1 MMKTGEILEGL
12 RRLRVLVVGDIC
24 LDRWCRY
31 DPAEALESAE
41 TGIPRVA
48 VTQVEVTPGAGG
60 TIANNLA
67 ALGVGQ
73 VTVVGVV
80 GRDGFGWELKE
91 ALVARG
97 IDGSRLVEA
106 AGVQTFTYT
115 KVINGKTGEEDRP
128 RLDFIVNRPMTVA
141 VEQAVIGQ
149 LGGEWDAVIV
159 SDQAET
165 GAGGVVTAAVRG
177 AIQGKLVWVDSR
189 ARAELFRGVILKPN
203 EREAEEAC
211 LRAFGEVDF
220 GRLRALTESPL
231 LVVTHGGRGAR
242 LYTAAG
248 DTWVATRP
256 VEKPVDI
263 CGAGDSFTAGAVCAL
278 AVTGDMRRAAEFGNQ
293 VAAITIM
300 KKGTGTASPEELLR
314 DAYDRD

>member
-1 MMKTGEILEGL
+1 MKTAEILEKL
-12 RRLRVLVVGDIC
+12 RALRVLVVGDIC
-24 LDRWCRY
+24 LDRWCTY
-31 DPAEALESAE
+31 DPAEALPSAE

-48 VTQVEVTPGAGG
+48 VTSVEVTPGAGG

-73 VTVVGVV
+73 ITVVGVV
-80 GRDGFGWELKE
+80 GRDGFGWELRE
-91 ALVARG
+91 ALAARG

-115 KVINGKTGEEDRP
+115 KVINGETGEEDRP
-128 RLDFIVNRPMTVA
+128 RLDFIVNRPLA
-141 VEQAVIGQ
+141 ADVEQALIAQ

-165 GAGGVVTAAVRG
+165 NAGGVVTPAVRA

-189 ARAELFRGVILKPN
+189 ARAEHFRGVILKPN

-220 GRLRALTESPL
+220 ARLRELTAAPL
-231 LVVTHGGRGAR
+231 LLVTHGGRGAR
-242 LYTAAG
+242 LFTAAG

-278 AVTGDMRRAAEFGNQ
+278 AVTGDMVRAAEFGNQ

-314 DAYDRD
+314 DAHDRD

>member
-1 MMKTGEILEGL
+1 MMKTGEILERL

-91 ALVARG
+91 ALAARG

-141 VEQAVIGQ
+141 VEQAVMGQ

-165 GAGGVVTAAVRG
+165 GAGGVVTAAVRR

-248 DTWVATRP
+248 EMWVATRP
-256 VEKPVDI
+256 VERPVDI

-278 AVTGDMRRAAEFGNQ
+278 AVTGDTRRAAEFGNQ

>member
-1 MMKTGEILEGL
+1 MTTAEILEKL
-12 RRLRVLVVGDIC
+12 RSLKVLVVGDIC
-24 LDRWCRY
+24 LDRWCHY
-31 DPAEALESAE
+31 DPAEALPSAE

-48 VTQVEVTPGAGG
+48 VTRVEVTPGAGG

-73 VTVVGVV
+73 VSVVGVV
-80 GRDGFGWELKE
+80 GRDGFGWELRE
-91 ALVARG
+91 ALAARG

-106 AGVQTFTYT
+106 PGVQTFTYT
-115 KVINGKTGEEDRP
+115 KVINGETGEEDRP
-128 RLDFIVNRPMTVA
+128 RLDFIVNRPLSAA
-141 VEQAVIGQ
+141 VEEAVIGQ
-149 LGGEWDAVIV
+149 LGGEWDVVIV

-165 GAGGVVTAAVRG
+165 GAGGVVTPAVRA

-189 ARAELFRGVILKPN
+189 ARGEHFRGVILKPN

-211 LRAFGEVDF
+211 LRAFGVVDF
-220 GRLRALTESPL
+220 ARLREWTAAPV

-242 LYTAAG
+242 LYTEAG

-278 AVTGDMRRAAEFGNQ
+278 AVSGDMVRAAEFGNQ

>member
-1 MMKTGEILEGL
+1 MKTAEILEKL
-12 RRLRVLVVGDIC
+12 RALRVLVVGDIC
-24 LDRWCRY
+24 LDRWCTY
-31 DPAEALESAE
+31 DPAEALPSAE

-48 VTQVEVTPGAGG
+48 VTSVEVTPGAGG

-73 VTVVGVV
+73 ITVVGVV
-80 GRDGFGWELKE
+80 GRDGFGWELRE
-91 ALVARG
+91 ALAARG

-106 AGVQTFTYT
+106 PGVQTFTYT
-115 KVINGKTGEEDRP
+115 KVINGETGEEDRP
-128 RLDFIVNRPMTVA
+128 RLDFIVNRPLA
-141 VEQAVIGQ
+141 ADVEQALIAQ

-165 GAGGVVTAAVRG
+165 NAGGVVTPAVRA

-189 ARAELFRGVILKPN
+189 ARAEHFRGVILKPN

-211 LRAFGEVDF
+211 LRAFGKVDF
-220 GRLRALTESPL
+220 ARLRELTEAPL
-231 LVVTHGGRGAR
+231 LLVTHGGRGAR
-242 LYTAAG
+242 LFTAEG
-248 DTWVATRP
+248 DTWVATRA

-278 AVTGDMRRAAEFGNQ
+278 AVTGDRVRAAEFGNQ

-314 DAYDRD
+314 DAHDRD

>member
-1 MMKTGEILEGL
+1 MKTGEILEKL
-12 RRLRVLVVGDIC
+12 RALRVLVVGDIC
-24 LDRWCRY
+24 LDRWCTY
-31 DPAEALESAE
+31 DPAEALPSAE

-48 VTQVEVTPGAGG
+48 VTSVEVTPGAGG

-73 VTVVGVV
+73 ITVVGVV
-80 GRDGFGWELKE
+80 GRDGFGWELRE
-91 ALVARG
+91 ALAARG

-106 AGVQTFTYT
+106 PGVQTFTYT
-115 KVINGKTGEEDRP
+115 KVINGETGEEDQP
-128 RLDFIVNRPMTVA
+128 RLDFIVNRPLA
-141 VEQAVIGQ
+141 ADVEKALIAQ

-165 GAGGVVTAAVRG
+165 NAGGVVTPAVR
-177 AIQGKLVWVDSR
+177 AALQGKLVWVDSR
-189 ARAELFRGVILKPN
+189 ARAEHFRSVILKPN

-220 GRLRALTESPL
+220 ARLRELTAAPL
-231 LVVTHGGRGAR
+231 LLVTHGGRGAR
-242 LYTAAG
+242 LFTAAG

-278 AVTGDMRRAAEFGNQ
+278 AVTGDIVRAAEFGNQ

-314 DAYDRD
+314 DAHDRD

>member
-1 MMKTGEILEGL
+1 MKTREILEKL
-12 RRLRVLVVGDIC
+12 RGLRVLVVGDIC
-24 LDRWCRY
+24 LDRWCTY
-31 DPAEALESAE
+31 DPAEALPSAE

-48 VTQVEVTPGAGG
+48 VTRVEVTPGAGG

-73 VTVVGVV
+73 ITVVGVV
-80 GRDGFGWELKE
+80 GRDGFGWELRE
-91 ALVARG
+91 ALAARG

-106 AGVQTFTYT
+106 PGVQTFTYT
-115 KVINGKTGEEDRP
+115 KVLNGETGEEDQP
-128 RLDFIVNRPMTVA
+128 RLDFIVNRPMVA
-141 VEQAVIGQ
+141 DVEQAVIAQ
-149 LGGEWDAVIV
+149 LGGAWDAVIV

-165 GAGGVVTAAVRG
+165 DAGGVVTPAVRAAV
-177 AIQGKLVWVDSR
+177 QGKLVWVDSR
-189 ARAELFRGVILKPN
+189 ARTEHFRDVILKPN

-220 GRLRALTESPL
+220 ARLRALTEAPL
-231 LVVTHGGRGAR
+231 LLVTHGGRGAR
-242 LYTAAG
+242 LFTAEG
-248 DTWVATRP
+248 DIWVATRP

-278 AVTGDMRRAAEFGNQ
+278 AVTGDIVRAAEFGNQ

-300 KKGTGTASPEELLR
+300 KRGTGTASPEELLR
-314 DAYDRD
+314 DAHDRD

>member
-1 MMKTGEILEGL
+1 MTTAEILEKL
-12 RRLRVLVVGDIC
+12 RSLKVLVVGDIC
-24 LDRWCRY
+24 LDRWCHY
-31 DPAEALESAE
+31 DPAEALPSAE

-48 VTQVEVTPGAGG
+48 VTRVEVTPGAGG

-73 VTVVGVV
+73 VSVVGVV
-80 GRDGFGWELKE
+80 GRDGFGWELRE
-91 ALVARG
+91 ALAARG

-106 AGVQTFTYT
+106 PGVQTFTYT
-115 KVINGKTGEEDRP
+115 KVINGETGEEDRP
-128 RLDFIVNRPMTVA
+128 RLDFIVNRPLSAA
-141 VEQAVIGQ
+141 VEEAVIGQ
-149 LGGEWDAVIV
+149 LGGEWDVVIV

-165 GAGGVVTAAVRG
+165 GAGGVVTPAVRA

-189 ARAELFRGVILKPN
+189 ARGEHFRGVILKPN

-211 LRAFGEVDF
+211 LRAFGVVDF
-220 GRLRALTESPL
+220 ARLREWTAAPV

-242 LYTAAG
+242 LYTAEG
-248 DTWVATRP
+248 DSWVATRP

-278 AVTGDMRRAAEFGNQ
+278 AVSGDMVRAAEFGNQ

>member
-1 MMKTGEILEGL
+1 MMKTGEILERL

-91 ALVARG
+91 ALEARG

-165 GAGGVVTAAVRG
+165 GAGGVVTAAVRE

-256 VEKPVDI
+256 VERPVDI

>member
-1 MMKTGEILEGL
+1 MKTGEILERL
-12 RRLRVLVVGDIC
+12 RALRVLVVGDIC
-24 LDRWCRY
+24 LDRWCTY
-31 DPAEALESAE
+31 DPAEALPSAE

-48 VTQVEVTPGAGG
+48 VTRVEVTPGAGG

-73 VTVVGVV
+73 ITVVGVV
-80 GRDGFGWELKE
+80 GRDGFGWELRE
-91 ALVARG
+91 ALAARG

-106 AGVQTFTYT
+106 PGVQTFTYT
-115 KVINGKTGEEDRP
+115 KVINGETGEEDRP
-128 RLDFIVNRPMTVA
+128 RLDFIVNRPLA
-141 VEQAVIGQ
+141 ADVEEALIAQ

-165 GAGGVVTAAVRG
+165 NAGGVVTPAVRA

-189 ARAELFRGVILKPN
+189 ARAEHFRGVILKPN

-220 GRLRALTESPL
+220 ARLRELTAAPL
-231 LVVTHGGRGAR
+231 LLVTHGGRGAR
-242 LYTAAG
+242 LFTAEG

-278 AVTGDMRRAAEFGNQ
+278 AVTGDRVRAAEFGNQ

-314 DAYDRD
+314 DAHDRD

>member
-1 MMKTGEILEGL
+1 MKTAAILEKL
-12 RRLRVLVVGDIC
+12 RALRVLVVGDIC
-24 LDRWCRY
+24 LDRWCTY
-31 DPAEALESAE
+31 DPAEALPSAE

-48 VTQVEVTPGAGG
+48 VTSVEVTPGAGG

-73 VTVVGVV
+73 ITVVGVV
-80 GRDGFGWELKE
+80 GRDGFGWELRE
-91 ALVARG
+91 ALAARG

-106 AGVQTFTYT
+106 PGVQTFTYT
-115 KVINGKTGEEDRP
+115 KVINGETGEEDLP
-128 RLDFIVNRPMTVA
+128 RLDFIVNRPLA
-141 VEQAVIGQ
+141 ADVEQALIAQ

-165 GAGGVVTAAVRG
+165 NAGGVVTPAVRA

-189 ARAELFRGVILKPN
+189 ARAEHFRGVILKPN

-211 LRAFGEVDF
+211 LRAFGKVDF
-220 GRLRALTESPL
+220 ARLRELTEAPL
-231 LVVTHGGRGAR
+231 LLVTHGGRGAR
-242 LYTAAG
+242 LFTAEG

-278 AVTGDMRRAAEFGNQ
+278 AVTGDRVRAAEFGNQ

-314 DAYDRD
+314 DAHDRD

>member
-1 MMKTGEILEGL
+1 MKTAAILEKL
-12 RRLRVLVVGDIC
+12 RALRVLVVGDIC
-24 LDRWCRY
+24 LDRWCTY
-31 DPAEALESAE
+31 DPAEALPSAE

-48 VTQVEVTPGAGG
+48 VTSVEVTPGAGG

-73 VTVVGVV
+73 ITVVGVV
-80 GRDGFGWELKE
+80 GRDGFGWELRE
-91 ALVARG
+91 ALAARG

-106 AGVQTFTYT
+106 PGVQTFTYT
-115 KVINGKTGEEDRP
+115 KVINGETGEEDRP
-128 RLDFIVNRPMTVA
+128 RLDFIVNRPLA
-141 VEQAVIGQ
+141 ADVEQALIAQ

-165 GAGGVVTAAVRG
+165 NAGGVVTPAVRA

-189 ARAELFRGVILKPN
+189 ARAEHFRGVILKPN

-220 GRLRALTESPL
+220 ARLRELTEAPL
-231 LVVTHGGRGAR
+231 LLVTHGGRGAR
-242 LYTAAG
+242 LFTAGG

-278 AVTGDMRRAAEFGNQ
+278 AVTGDMVRAAEFGNQ

-314 DAYDRD
+314 DAHDRD

>member
-1 MMKTGEILEGL
+1 MKTGEILEKL
-12 RRLRVLVVGDIC
+12 RALRVLVVGDIC
-24 LDRWCRY
+24 LDRWCTY
-31 DPAEALESAE
+31 DPAEALPSAE

-48 VTQVEVTPGAGG
+48 VTRVEVTPGAGG

-73 VTVVGVV
+73 ISVVGVV
-80 GRDGFGWELKE
+80 GRDGFGWELRE
-91 ALVARG
+91 ALAARG

-106 AGVQTFTYT
+106 PGVQTFTYT
-115 KVINGKTGEEDRP
+115 KVINGETGEEDRP
-128 RLDFIVNRPMTVA
+128 RLDFIVNRPLA
-141 VEQAVIGQ
+141 ADVEQALIAQ

-165 GAGGVVTAAVRG
+165 NAGGVVTPAVRAAV
-177 AIQGKLVWVDSR
+177 QGKLVWVDSR
-189 ARAELFRGVILKPN
+189 ARAEHFRGVILKPN

-220 GRLRALTESPL
+220 ARLRELTAAPL
-231 LVVTHGGRGAR
+231 LLVTHGGRGAR
-242 LYTAAG
+242 LLTAEG

-278 AVTGDMRRAAEFGNQ
+278 AVTGDRVRAAEFGNQ

-314 DAYDRD
+314 DAHDRD

>member
-1 MMKTGEILEGL
+1 MKTGEILEKL
-12 RRLRVLVVGDIC
+12 RALRVLVVGDIC
-24 LDRWCRY
+24 LDRWCTY
-31 DPAEALESAE
+31 DPAEALPSAE

-48 VTQVEVTPGAGG
+48 VTSVEVTPGAGG

-73 VTVVGVV
+73 ITVVGVV
-80 GRDGFGWELKE
+80 GRDGFGWELRE
-91 ALVARG
+91 ALAARG

-106 AGVQTFTYT
+106 PGVQTFTYT
-115 KVINGKTGEEDRP
+115 KVINGETGEEDRP
-128 RLDFIVNRPMTVA
+128 RLDFIVNRPLA
-141 VEQAVIGQ
+141 ADVEQALIAQ

-165 GAGGVVTAAVRG
+165 NAGGVVTPAVRA

-189 ARAELFRGVILKPN
+189 ARAEHFRGVILKPN

-211 LRAFGEVDF
+211 LRAFGDVDF
-220 GRLRALTESPL
+220 ARLRELTAAPL
-231 LVVTHGGRGAR
+231 LLVTHGGRGAR
-242 LYTAAG
+242 LFTAEG

-278 AVTGDMRRAAEFGNQ
+278 AVTGDMVRAAEFGNQ

-314 DAYDRD
+314 DAHDRD

>member
-1 MMKTGEILEGL
+1 MKTGEILEKL
-12 RRLRVLVVGDIC
+12 RALRVLVVGDIC
-24 LDRWCRY
+24 LDRWCTY
-31 DPAEALESAE
+31 DPAEALPSAE

-48 VTQVEVTPGAGG
+48 VTSVAVTPGAGG

-73 VTVVGVV
+73 ITVVGVV
-80 GRDGFGWELKE
+80 GRDGFGWELRE
-91 ALVARG
+91 ALAARG

-106 AGVQTFTYT
+106 PGVQTFTYT
-115 KVINGKTGEEDRP
+115 KVINGETGEEDRP
-128 RLDFIVNRPMTVA
+128 RLDFIVNRPLA
-141 VEQAVIGQ
+141 ADVEEALIAQ

-165 GAGGVVTAAVRG
+165 NAGGVVTPAVRA

-189 ARAELFRGVILKPN
+189 ARAEHFRGVILKPN

-220 GRLRALTESPL
+220 ARLRELTAAPL
-231 LVVTHGGRGAR
+231 LLVTHGGRGAR
-242 LYTAAG
+242 LFTAEG

-278 AVTGDMRRAAEFGNQ
+278 AVTGDMVRAAEFGNQ

-314 DAYDRD
+314 DAHDRD